1 MPLSVL
7 VTDIV
12 AGDVEFRDASRD
24 LPRLLMRDGGVDVVE
39 ERTANVRVKVKLEV
53 EVDTTFWSDVAWKVL
68 WRGVVGD
75 LGWKFDVSSCVSL
88 CCPFVCVLWGLKI
101 RVWIGRWVFMFRWV
115 YAF

>member
-7 VTDIV
+7 VRDV
-12 AGDVEFRDASRD
+12 VQGDVELRDARRD
-24 LPRLLMRDGGVDVVE
+24 LPRLLTSTRMRDEAVDVAE
-39 ERTANVRVKVKLEV
+39 ERTVSASVRVKL
-53 EVDTTFWSDVAWKVL
+53 EVDTTFWSEVAWGVL

-101 RVWIGRWVFMFRWV
+101 RVWIGR
-115 YAF
+115 